1 MPNWFQRLRQGV
13 FLFFRALFNIVT
25 FPFRLLFNIVAFPF
39 RITKRFLDFLNH
51 DPGDR
56 PFAEALADLAADT
69 DTRAQAW
76 EHFWALRKHLFRS
89 VIALAL
95 ATFAAFFFTERIMEY
110 LAVPVG
116 GLEKLQAIQVTEE
129 IGVFMRVAMTVGVA
143 AAFPY
148 IALET
153 WWFAAAGGL
162 RPWEKKLG
170 LAGIPIASL
179 LFLLGMA
186 FTFYFLLPAAL
197 PFLGSFTS
205 ISQFWSAREYFAFIT
220 GLMLWIG
227 AFCEFPLVIFLLS
240 YMGYVQPKFLT
251 EHWRVAVIVIAF
263 LAAAVTPTVDPVNM
277 GLVMLPMI
285 LLYFVGIGFSH
296 LGIAMRRRKQEIEA
310 RLQEPA
316 DKVELG

>member
-1 MPNWFQRLRQGV
+1 MRNWFQRLRRGV
-13 FLFFRALFNIVT
+13 FLFFRALFNIVA
-25 FPFRLLFNIVAFPF
+25 FPFRLLFNIAAFPF
-39 RITKRFLDFLNH
+39 RITKRFLGFLNH

-56 PFAEALADLAADT
+56 PFIEALADLAADT
-69 DTRAQAW
+69 EARAQAW
-76 EHFWALRKHLFRS
+76 EHFWAFRKHLFRS
-89 VIALAL
+89 VIVLTLTTAAAL
-95 ATFAAFFFTERIMEY
+95 FFTERIMEY
-110 LAVPVG
+110 LAAPVG

-129 IGVFMRVAMTVGVA
+129 IGVFMRVAMTVGIA

-148 IALET
+148 AALEL
-153 WWFAAAGGL
+153 WWFAAEGGL
-162 RPWEKKLG
+162 RPWEKKMG

-179 LFLLGMA
+179 LFLFGMA
-186 FTFYFLLPAAL
+186 FTFYVMLPAAL
-197 PFLGSFTS
+197 PFLGGFTR

-227 AFCEFPLVIFLLS
+227 AFSEFPLVVFLLS

-285 LLYFVGIGFSH
+285 LLYFVSVGFSH
-296 LGIAMRRRKQEIEA
+296 LGRAMRKRKQEIEA
-310 RLQEPA
+310 ELRKPA
-316 DKVELG
+316 DEVELG